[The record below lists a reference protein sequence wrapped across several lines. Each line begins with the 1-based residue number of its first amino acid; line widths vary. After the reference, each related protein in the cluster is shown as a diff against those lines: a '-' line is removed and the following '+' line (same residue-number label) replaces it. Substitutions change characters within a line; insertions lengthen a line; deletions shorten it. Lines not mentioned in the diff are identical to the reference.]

1 MKVDVLVSKY
11 KELKSEEEKQAF
23 ILKHIKNNYI
33 NYEQK
38 ITEVTNIVNIGNH
51 TEIVDPSDST
61 RTLNIFKRNTPIM
74 YYLLKLTLIR
84 NYSDIELDNNADEGQ
99 TLRSYNL
106 LESMGFIDA
115 FIAALPETEVQKYH
129 TILEMMNNDI
139 YTPELDIENLDNI
152 DNMYIGHIYD
162 EYKRTKKFKQLV
174 LYGTIINKGSSLRV
188 KTL

>member
-115 FIAALPETEVQKYH
+115 FIAVLPETEVQKYH

-139 YTPELDIENLDNI
+139 YTNERDIASFLETKIDSLTAVVGAILSAFSEVANNAQDDQIEDNEN
-152 DNMYIGHIYD
+152 
-162 EYKRTKKFKQLV
+162 K
-174 LYGTIINKGSSLRV
+174 
-188 KTL
+188 